1 MLGCNINDNIT
12 AEVAENKE
20 REGMPICL
28 PVSFIGIP
36 IILLELLKTFIILKK
51 NFVKFKNKYI
61 MERQREKVI
70 LLMLNLNHNWQIDII
85 PRRVN
90 SVPNI
95 TNTSTQQ
102 NRKSSLQ
109 ITLNPEDKTISSD
122 IRAPTSL
129 IVCQI
134 FKCFLLK
141 SNLIYLIIILIFSLT
156 TVTSYQT
163 PYMLIVSE
171 NICSYFAPIFLF
183 LTEAKLR
190 ILLTKKI
197 SKIVPLNL
205 PQI

>member
-1 MLGCNINDNIT
+1 MLGCNINDCIK
-12 AEVAENKE
+12 AEEAENKE
-20 REGMPICL
+20 RESMPLCL
-28 PVSFIGIP
+28 PVSFVGIP

-51 NFVKFKNKYI
+51 NFLKFKNKYI
-61 MERQREKVI
+61 MKKQREKIV
-70 LLMLNLNHNWQIDII
+70 LLMMNVNHNWQIDII
-85 PRRVN
+85 PKRVN
-90 SVPNI
+90 SMPNI

-102 NRKSSLQ
+102 HRNPSLQ
-109 ITLNPEDKTISSD
+109 ITLNPEDNTVASD
-122 IRAPTSL
+122 IKAPTSL
-129 IVCQI
+129 IVYQM
-134 FKCFLLK
+134 FKYFLLK
-141 SNLIYLIIILIFSLT
+141 SNLIYLIIILTFSLT